1 MFDNFPLQHPATPPA
16 PLLIAALALLHRRCP
31 RNELNAA
38 RLLQRAALSITLS
51 PAERE
56 VCQSLGKDLER
67 EKC

>member
-38 RLLQRAALSITLS
+38 RLLQRAASSITPS
-51 PAERE
+51 RRNAKSAKAGQKTWS
-56 VCQSLGKDLER
+56 VK
-67 EKC
+67 KC

>member
-1 MFDNFPLQHPATPPA
+1 MFDKLPLQHPATPPA

-56 VCQSLGKDLER
+56 VCQSLAEDLER
-67 EKC
+67 

>member
-1 MFDNFPLQHPATPPA
+1 MFDKLPLQLPSTPPA

-56 VCQSLGKDLER
+56 VCQSMAEDLER
-67 EKC
+67 